1 MEGSLYEAMLQQQSW
16 LNMLSSD
23 NEVEDREPEEEH
35 DSSEGPRGR
44 EHGRGHCGGRG
55 HHGRHGRWTGFWR
68 TGLPWL
74 RPACVHAV
82 SNSSIL
88 SDVSHLCCVLDI

>member
-55 HHGRHGRWTGFWR
+55 HHGRQHGGGRGFGGR
-68 TGLPWL
+68 GCHGFGP
-74 RPACVHAV
+74 PAFMQ
-82 SNSSIL
+82 
-88 SDVSHLCCVLDI
+88 